1 MTGVTVESAPVTVS
15 SSEPNMISEAIEAAQ
30 KALSNSDEGSMGVII
45 GGAVGAVVV
54 LRAIGFLT
62 SRIARGAGVTED
74 GVQ

>member
-1 MTGVTVESAPVTVS
+1 MKS
-15 SSEPNMISEAIEAAQ
+15 AQ